1 MKKFFLALGV
11 VAMMFGVAACGGSD
25 PAYKSAKKDF
35 CNKIQQCDDDMKCD
49 DIKVKGDCEDEA
61 KAAYECLNGLSCEEI
76 LSGAAKCQNK
86 QDAFN
91 SCQEGNGGGNGGDD
105 DDDDDDEGGNGG
117 GWDDDDDDDEGGNGG
132 GWGDDDDDDWGD
144 DDE

>member
-76 LSGAAKCQNK
+76 LSGAAKCQSK

-91 SCQEGNGGGNGGDD
+91 ECQEGNGSNGGDD

-117 GWDDDDDDDEGGNGG
+117 GWDDDDDDDEGGDDDG
-132 GWGDDDDDDWGD
+132 GDDDIDIDIDF
-144 DDE
+144 E

>member
-1 MKKFFLALGV
+1 MKKFLLALGV
-11 VAMMFGVAACGGSD
+11 IGMALSMLACGGSD

-76 LSGAAKCQNK
+76 LSGAAKCQSK

-132 GWGDDDDDDWGD
+132 GWDDDDDEE